1 MQRRDFFKF
10 MGATGAL
17 LSGTP
22 ALASSHKSKVDPDNV
37 VGVLTD
43 FTECIG
49 CRECEWACKN
59 AHNMPT
65 TDLESYKDKSV
76 FTEYR
81 RPDEHGYT
89 VVNRFHELGCN
100 ETDLD
105 VKVQC
110 MHCNDPACVSACIVG
125 ALEKQDFGPVT
136 YDPWKCIGCR
146 YCMVACPFQIPSYEY
161 DNALT
166 PKVMKCDM
174 CVTRLDEGK
183 VPACVEICPRNAL
196 TFGKRSDLI
205 ELAHEKIRSNPDK
218 YVNHVYGETELGG
231 TSWMFISCE
240 PFEDIKFPKLQEASV
255 VTLPES
261 IQHGIF
267 KYFIPP
273 AMFYGLL
280 GMVMHL
286 SKPKKDETE
295 QESEEQK
302 NEEVHHD

>member
-10 MGATGAL
+10 MGASGAL
-17 LSGTP
+17 LSG
-22 ALASSHKSKVDPDNV
+22 ASVLGAEHQSKIDPDHV

-59 AHNMPT
+59 AHEMATPP
-65 TDLESYKDKSV
+65 LESYKDKSV
-76 FTEYR
+76 FANYR
-81 RPDEHGYT
+81 RPDETGFT
-89 VVNRFHELGCN
+89 VVNRFHEKGCTQ
-100 ETDLD
+100 TDLD

-110 MHCNDPACVSACIVG
+110 MHCNDPACVSACIVA

-136 YDPWKCIGCR
+136 YDAWKCIGCR
-146 YCMVACPFQIPSYEY
+146 YCMVACPFEIPAYEY
-161 DNALT
+161 NNALT
-166 PKVMKCDM
+166 PIVQKCDM
-174 CVTRLDEGK
+174 CISRLDVGK
-183 VPACVEICPRNAL
+183 IPACVEICPRNAL

-205 ELAHEKIRSNPDK
+205 KVAREKIADNPGK
-218 YVNHVYGETELGG
+218 YVNHIYGETELGG
-231 TSWMFISCE
+231 TSWLFISCE
-240 PFEDIKFPKLQEASV
+240 PFDTLNFPKLEQASV

-280 GMVMHL
+280 GMIMKL
-286 SKPKKDETE
+286 TKSDSETADNT
-295 QESEEQK
+295 SSSS
-302 NEEVHHD
+302 EVHHD